1 MSCFK
6 KRQKTMSSIPSK
18 DKKKKIKNDFTRAVI
33 YLKPLQNNGQ
43 DVRGFMYAQ
52 LLSSS
57 NICSAPN
64 SKCIKRNDIL
74 IGSKKNNQLNM
85 LF

>member
-1 MSCFK
+1 
-6 KRQKTMSSIPSK
+6 MSSIPSK
-18 DKKKKIKNDFTRAVI
+18 DKRIKNDFTRAVI

-52 LLSSS
+52 LLFSS

-64 SKCIKRNDIL
+64 SKCIK
-74 IGSKKNNQLNM
+74 KKVTYLNWK
-85 LF
+85 